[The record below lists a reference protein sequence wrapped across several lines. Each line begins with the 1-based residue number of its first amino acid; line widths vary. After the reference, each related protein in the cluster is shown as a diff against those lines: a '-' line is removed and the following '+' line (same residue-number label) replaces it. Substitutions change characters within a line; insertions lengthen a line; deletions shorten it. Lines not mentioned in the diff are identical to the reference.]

1 MSGGQTLY
9 DLVVVGS
16 SAGGIEALS
25 RLVSTLPTDFPSPLV
40 LAQHLGP
47 DRPSHLAD
55 ILARQSALPVSI
67 VDEGAPQALAA
78 GVVYVV
84 PADRD
89 VEITDHAVVLQT
101 QSTGLPKPSID
112 LLLASAAQIYGE
124 RLIAVILTGTGS
136 DGTAGAQAVKA
147 AGGTVIIENPDT
159 ASYPAMP
166 ASVARSS
173 VDMSLDLARIGP
185 MLYDL
190 LTGAH
195 VLSAPDDILPTLLA
209 ETRAYSG
216 IDFSQYKQP
225 TILRRLQRRMTAT
238 GTATLPAYV
247 AYLHH
252 HPEEYTQLSASFLI
266 KVTGFFRDRALF
278 DYLREEVM
286 AEIVSRAR
294 KQRKRI
300 RIWSAGCASGE
311 EAYSLAILIAEDLG
325 DELDDFTVQIFAT
338 DADVDAVAFARRGV
352 YSAAAL
358 ATVPKVYR
366 GRYFAPVNNGW
377 AVSQRVRGM
386 VIFGEHD
393 LGQRAPFPHIDLVVC
408 RNVLIYFTPELQ
420 RRSLQLFAFSLHDG
434 GYLVLGMAETTK
446 PLPDYFVP
454 AQPHLKVF
462 RRQGGRI
469 VAPPDKLS
477 VSKPASPIMRELSLL
492 PAVALPAWLAL
503 PESERESAIARG
515 TASGGQSRAAH
526 AVLGEQIL
534 DLPLGVVVI
543 DRNYD
548 VQAINDAA
556 YTLLEI
562 SRMAIGRDL
571 LHLASRVPTKPFRAA
586 IDAAFRAPPSQGR
599 ALTVTLELTPGELRS
614 LEVVCFPHRPKTA
627 RDKVPGDVDAVILM
641 ISDTTDT
648 QREQRSAE
656 EQRTMDTLPEPPL
669 RRGRKRRGLPLA
681 SEHAAREDPR
691 ERELEQALTL
701 VRELTTSNQEL
712 RDANQELRYENDA
725 LRLREEEARASAEEV
740 KTLNEELQATNEE
753 LETLN
758 EELEATLEELRTTND
773 DLQARTRELE
783 ELVAQRGEHAEQRR
797 PPDGS
802 VPASE

>member
-1 MSGGQTLY
+1 MSGDQKLY

-25 RLVSTLPTDFPSPLV
+25 LLVSTLPTDFPSPLV

-67 VDEGAPQALAA
+67 VGEGAPQALAA
-78 GVVYVV
+78 GIVYVV

-136 DGTAGAQAVKA
+136 DGAAGAQAVKA
-147 AGGTVIIENPDT
+147 AGGTVIIENPET

-166 ASVARSS
+166 ASVAPSS

-185 MLYDL
+185 MLNDL
-190 LTGAH
+190 LTGAQ

-216 IDFSQYKQP
+216 IDFSLYKQP

-238 GTATLPAYV
+238 GTATLPGYV

-252 HPEEYTQLSASFLI
+252 HPEEYTRLSASFLI
-266 KVTGFFRDRALF
+266 KVTGFFRDRPLF
-278 DYLREEVM
+278 DYLREKVVV
-286 AEIVSRAR
+286 EIVSRAR
-294 KQRKRI
+294 KQHNRI
-300 RIWSAGCASGE
+300 RIWSAGCATGE
-311 EAYSLAILIAEDLG
+311 EAYSLAILISEHLG

-338 DADVDAVAFARRGV
+338 DADADVVAFARRGV

-358 ATVPKVYR
+358 ASVPEAYR
-366 GRYFAPVNNGW
+366 SRYFAPVNNGW

-386 VIFGEHD
+386 IIFGEHD
-393 LGQRAPFPHIDLVVC
+393 LGQRAPFPHIDLVLC

-420 RRSLQLFAFSLHDG
+420 KRALQLFAFSLHNG
-434 GYLVLGMAETTK
+434 GYLVLGTAETTA
-446 PLPDYFVP
+446 PLPDYFAPV
-454 AQPHLKVF
+454 QPHLKVF

-469 VAPPDKLS
+469 VVPLNKVSVPKLAPS
-477 VSKPASPIMRELSLL
+477 IVRELSLL
-492 PAVALPAWLAL
+492 PATAPLPAWLM
-503 PESERESAIARG
+503 PSESERASAIAGG
-515 TASGGQSRAAH
+515 TASGWQSRAAH

-534 DLPLGVVVI
+534 GLPLGVVVV

-562 SRMAIGRDL
+562 SRIAGGRDL
-571 LHLASRVPTKPFRAA
+571 LHLASRAPTRPFRAA
-586 IDAAFRAPPSQGR
+586 IDAAFHAPSIQGR
-599 ALTVTLELTPGELRS
+599 APAIILELTPGEPRS
-614 LEVVCFPHRPKTA
+614 LEVICYPHHQASQDTT
-627 RDKVPGDVDAVILM
+627 PGDVDAVVIL
-641 ISDTTDT
+641 ITDVT
-648 QREQRSAE
+648 GILQEQRSAADKASGE
-656 EQRTMDTLPEPPL
+656 ALTRSTI
-669 RRGRKRRGLPLA
+669 RRGRKRAGEPSAPERTVREEHLERDLA
-681 SEHAAREDPR
+681 
-691 ERELEQALTL
+691 QALTI
-701 VRELTTSNQEL
+701 VRDVNATIQEL
-712 RDANQELRYENDA
+712 RDANQELRQENEQ
-725 LRLREEEARASAEEV
+725 LRLREEEAQASSEEV

-753 LETLN
+753 LETIN

-773 DLQARTRELE
+773 DLQARTKELE
-783 ELVAQRGEHAEQRR
+783 DFVAQRDAHAEQQRQ
-797 PPDGS
+797 PDGRE
-802 VPASE
+802 PASG